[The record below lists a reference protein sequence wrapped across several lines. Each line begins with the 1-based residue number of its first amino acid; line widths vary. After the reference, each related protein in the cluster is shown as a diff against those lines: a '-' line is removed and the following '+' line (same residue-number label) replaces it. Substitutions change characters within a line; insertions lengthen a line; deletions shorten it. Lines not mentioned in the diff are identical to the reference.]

1 MLDVR
6 LRIATLVLRFG
17 LLARLLISAA
27 SDVDFT
33 ASFLRLQ
40 QYSVKVC
47 GDSNTNRQ
55 GDAMITEAELK
66 KLIKESRLSVRE
78 IARRSGLHSNT
89 LYLFLKGEI
98 SISLANAN
106 AVYKVVVEASNG

>member
-1 MLDVR
+1 MLKFAE
-6 LRIATLVLRFG
+6 IYTPQHWGAM
-17 LLARLLISAA
+17 
-27 SDVDFT
+27 
-33 ASFLRLQ
+33 
-40 QYSVKVC
+40 
-47 GDSNTNRQ
+47 
-55 GDAMITEAELK
+55 MITETELK

-106 AVYKVVVEASNG
+106 TVYKVVTEAANG

>member
-1 MLDVR
+1 M
-6 LRIATLVLRFG
+6 LRFG

-40 QYSVKVC
+40 QNNVKVC
-47 GDSNTNRQ
+47 GNFHTTTL
-55 GDAMITEAELK
+55 GGAMMITETELK

-89 LYLFLKGEI
+89 LYLFLRGKI

-106 AVYKVVVEASNG
+106 AVYRVVTEAANG

>member
-1 MLDVR
+1 
-6 LRIATLVLRFG
+6 
-17 LLARLLISAA
+17 
-27 SDVDFT
+27 
-33 ASFLRLQ
+33 
-40 QYSVKVC
+40 
-47 GDSNTNRQ
+47 
-55 GDAMITEAELK
+55 MITEAELK

-106 AVYKVVVEASNG
+106 AVYKAVVESGGGK